1 MAKERSRSGA
11 RLVEEPG
18 EASDRLVLLARERR
32 RVHNLVVRVGAAS
45 AGVVGVLCLHG
56 EA

>member
-1 MAKERSRSGA
+1 MAKQRGGSGS

-18 EASDRLVLLARERR
+18 DASDRLVLLARERR
-32 RVHNLVVRVGAAS
+32 RVHNLVVRVGAAGM
-45 AGVVGVLCLHG
+45 AVVRVLRLHS